1 MPAPGFQDAVK
12 ASFAIIGRQRLA
24 WGRHAAELPGRR
36 PMVKMRVEL
45 LMRAKVRRL
54 LGFLAVVLG
63 AAVLFFAHHPAGA
76 DSSGLSARDITVYK
90 QAFAQVKKERWKEAR
105 RIAATGKDPLPAKII
120 RWLDLTRPGPGRD
133 FKEMSEF
140 LKANPDWPLRYT
152 LTQQA
157 ERAMPGYL
165 KPQDI
170 LKWFGEREPYTTDGA
185 IKLAGALI
193 ATRQEKRAEQVIQRA
208 WIELDFAKDDEQVFL
223 QRFGHLLHA
232 QQHWARLDRL
242 LWDGERDQ
250 ALRMLE
256 RVDAGHQKLAEAR
269 LKLAREAKDA
279 QAAVNAVPA
288 ELRKDPGLI
297 FERARLLRKQDR
309 FNEAAALLDPPP
321 QGVLKPDL
329 MWAELKKACR
339 GTLDAGNI
347 SAAYRLAAA
356 HGTSNGE
363 TFAEGEFLAGWVA
376 LRFLDDAPMAMK
388 HFTALYAGT
397 TSVISQSRGAYWAGR
412 SAEQMGDVAKAQ
424 DWYRTA
430 AKGQTSFY
438 GQLAAAHLSDGRQIQ
453 LSGTPKP
460 TAKEKQLFDKREL
473 VRVIRMLDALGEGER
488 TRLFLTKLMELSARP
503 ADYQLIAALAM
514 EIDRKDFAVAV
525 AKEARTRGTE
535 MIDFLYPV
543 IKLPGG
549 PEPEAA
555 LVLGV
560 IRQESAFDV
569 GAVSGAGARGL
580 MQLMPGTAKGVAKQA
595 GVKFA
600 AKRLTTDS
608 SYNITLGRVYLD
620 ELLSRF
626 GGSYVL
632 AAAAY
637 NAGPNRV
644 RDWIETYGDPRQ
656 RPTDVIDW
664 IESIPFDET
673 RNYVM
678 RIIENTQV
686 YRARLNN
693 GAANLRIAQDL
704 GIAHKL

>member
-1 MPAPGFQDAVK
+1 M
-12 ASFAIIGRQRLA
+12 
-24 WGRHAAELPGRR
+24 
-36 PMVKMRVEL
+36 
-45 LMRAKVRRL
+45 
-54 LGFLAVVLG
+54 
-63 AAVLFFAHHPAGA
+63 
-76 DSSGLSARDITVYK
+76 
-90 QAFAQVKKERWKEAR
+90 
-105 RIAATGKDPLPAKII
+105 
-120 RWLDLTRPGPGRD
+120 
-133 FKEMSEF
+133 
-140 LKANPDWPLRYT
+140 
-152 LTQQA
+152 
-157 ERAMPGYL
+157 
-165 KPQDI
+165 
-170 LKWFGEREPYTTDGA
+170 
-185 IKLAGALI
+185 
-193 ATRQEKRAEQVIQRA
+193 IQRA

-223 QRFGHLLHA
+223 QRFGHLLHS
-232 QQHWARLDRL
+232 QQHWTRLDRL

-250 ALRMLE
+250 ALRMLDK
-256 RVDAGHQKLAEAR
+256 VDTGRQALAEAR

-297 FERARLLRKQDR
+297 FERARLLRRQDR

-321 QGVLKPDL
+321 QGVLRPDL
-329 MWAELKKACR
+329 MWAELKKATR
-339 GTLDAGNI
+339 GTLDEGNV
-347 SAAYRLAAA
+347 SAAYRLASA
-356 HGTSNGE
+356 HGTNNGE
-363 TFAEGEFLAGWVA
+363 TFAEGEFLAGWIA
-376 LRFLDDAPMAMK
+376 LRFLDDAPAAMK

-412 SAEQMGDVAKAQ
+412 AAEQMGDMAKAQ
-424 DWYRTA
+424 DWYKTA

-438 GQLAAAHLSDGRQIQ
+438 GQLAAAHLNDGRKIQ
-453 LSGTPKP
+453 LSGTAKP
-460 TAKEKQLFDKREL
+460 TVQEKQLFDKREL
-473 VRVIRMLDALGEGER
+473 VRVVRMLNALGEDER
-488 TRLFLTKLMELSARP
+488 TRLFLTKLMELSSRP
-503 ADYQLIAALAM
+503 SDYQLIAALAM
-514 EIDRKDFAVAV
+514 EINRKDFAVAV

-549 PEPEAA
+549 TDPEPA

-560 IRQESAFDV
+560 IRQESAFDI
-569 GAVSGAGARGL
+569 GAVSSAGAQGL

-595 GVKFA
+595 GVKYA
-600 AKRLTTDS
+600 QKRLTTDS

-620 ELLSRF
+620 DLLSRF

-637 NAGPNRV
+637 NAGPSRV
-644 RDWIETYGDPRQ
+644 RDWISVYGDPRQ
-656 RPTDVIDW
+656 RSTDVVDW

-704 GIAHKL
+704 GIAQKL

>member
-1 MPAPGFQDAVK
+1 
-12 ASFAIIGRQRLA
+12 
-24 WGRHAAELPGRR
+24 
-36 PMVKMRVEL
+36 MRVN
-45 LMRAKVRRL
+45 VRRF
-54 LGFLAVVLG
+54 LGFLAVALG
-63 AAVLFFAHHPAGA
+63 AAVLFIGQHQAIA
-76 DSSGLSARDITVYK
+76 DSSGLSSRDITVYK
-90 QAFAQVKKERWKEAR
+90 QAFAQVKKDRWKEAR
-105 RIAATGKDPLPAKII
+105 RLAATAKDPLPAKVIQ
-120 RWLDLTRPGPGRD
+120 WLDLSRPGPGRD

-157 ERAMPGYL
+157 ERAMPEYL

-170 LKWFGEREPYTTDGA
+170 LKWFGEREPSTIDGA

-223 QRFGHLLHA
+223 QRFGHLLHSH
-232 QQHWARLDRL
+232 QHWARLDRL
-242 LWDGERDQ
+242 LWDGQRDQ
-250 ALRMLE
+250 AQRMQGK
-256 RVDAGHQKLAEAR
+256 VDTGKQALAKARMKLAT
-269 LKLAREAKDA
+269 EAKDA
-279 QAAVNAVPA
+279 QAAVAAVPQ
-288 ELRKDPGLI
+288 ELRGDPGLA
-297 FERARLLRKQDR
+297 FERARLLRRQDKYS
-309 FNEAAALLDPPP
+309 EAADLLDPPP
-321 QGVLKPDL
+321 QGVLRPDL

-339 GTLDAGNI
+339 GSLDEGNV

-356 HGTSNGE
+356 HGTNNGE
-363 TFAEGEFLAGWVA
+363 AFAEGEFLAGWIA
-376 LRFLDDAPMAMK
+376 LRFLDDAPTAMK

-412 SAEQMGDVAKAQ
+412 AAEQMGDMAKAQ

-430 AKGQTSFY
+430 AKGMTSFY
-438 GQLAAAHLSDGRQIQ
+438 GQLAAAHLNDGRQLQ
-453 LSGTPKP
+453 LAGTAKP
-460 TAKEKQLFDKREL
+460 TAKEKALFDKREL
-473 VRVIRMLDALGEGER
+473 VRVIRMLTALGEGDR
-488 TRLFLTKLMELSARP
+488 TRLFLTKLMELSSRP
-503 ADYQLIAALAM
+503 AEYQLIAALAM
-514 EIDRKDFAVAV
+514 EINRKDFAVAV

-535 MIDFLYPV
+535 MIDYLYPV

-549 PEPEAA
+549 KEPEPA

-560 IRQESAFDV
+560 IRQESAFEV
-569 GAVSGAGARGL
+569 GAVSDAGARGL
-580 MQLMPGTAKGVAKQA
+580 MQLLPGTAKGVAKQA
-595 GVKFA
+595 GIKYA
-600 AKRLTTDS
+600 QKRLSTDP
-608 SYNITLGRVYLD
+608 SYNITLGRAYLD

-632 AAAAY
+632 TAAAY

-644 RDWIETYGDPRQ
+644 RDWIATYGDPRQ
-656 RPTDVIDW
+656 RSTDVIDW

-693 GAANLRIAQDL
+693 GVANLRISQDL
-704 GIAHKL
+704 GIAHKY

>member
-1 MPAPGFQDAVK
+1 
-12 ASFAIIGRQRLA
+12 
-24 WGRHAAELPGRR
+24 
-36 PMVKMRVEL
+36 
-45 LMRAKVRRL
+45 MRANVRRL
-54 LGFLAVVLG
+54 FSFIAVVLG
-63 AAVLFFAHHPAGA
+63 AAAFLLAHHPAGA
-76 DSSGLSARDITVYK
+76 DSSGLSSHDLAVYK
-90 QAFAQVKKERWKEAR
+90 QAFGQVKKDRWKEAR
-105 RIAATGKDPLPAKII
+105 RIAETGKDPLPAKVIQ
-120 RWLDLTRPGPGRD
+120 WLDLTRPGPGRD
-133 FKEMSEF
+133 FKEMSDF

-157 ERAMPGYL
+157 ERAMPEYL

-170 LKWFGEREPYTTDGA
+170 LKWFGEREPSTVDGA

-193 ATRQEKRAEQVIQRA
+193 GTHQEKRAEQVVHRA
-208 WIELDFAKDDEQVFL
+208 WINLDFAKDDEQVFL
-223 QRFGHLLHA
+223 QRFGHLLHS

-250 ALRMLE
+250 ALRMLGK
-256 RVDAGHQKLAEAR
+256 VDAGRQALAEAR
-269 LKLAREAKDA
+269 LKLSREAKDA

-288 ELRKDPGLI
+288 GLRKDPGLI
-297 FERARLLRKQDR
+297 FERARLLRRQDR

-321 QGVLKPDL
+321 QGVLRPDL
-329 MWAELKKACR
+329 MWAELKKATR
-339 GTLDAGNI
+339 GTLDEGNV

-356 HGTSNGE
+356 HGTNNGE
-363 TFAEGEFLAGWVA
+363 SFAEGEFLAGWIA
-376 LRFLDDAPMAMK
+376 LRFLDDAPAAMK

-412 SAEQMGDVAKAQ
+412 AAEQMGDVAKAQ
-424 DWYRTA
+424 DWYKTA

-438 GQLAAAHLSDGRQIQ
+438 GQLAAAHLNDGRQIQ
-453 LSGTPKP
+453 LSGTAKP
-460 TAKEKQLFDKREL
+460 TVKEKQLFDKREL
-473 VRVIRMLDALGEGER
+473 VRVVRILNALGEDER
-488 TRLFLTKLMELSARP
+488 TRLFLTKLMELSSKP

-514 EIDRKDFAVAV
+514 EINRKDFAVAV

-549 PEPEAA
+549 KEPEPA

-569 GAVSGAGARGL
+569 GAVSSAGAQGL

-595 GVKFA
+595 GVKYA
-600 AKRLTTDS
+600 QKRLTTDS

-644 RDWIETYGDPRQ
+644 RDWISVYGDPRQ
-656 RPTDVIDW
+656 RSTDVIDW

-693 GAANLRIAQDL
+693 GAAHLRISQDL
-704 GIAHKL
+704 GIAQKL